1 MPEELGSLYVL
12 NNSPAFMLY
21 VVKDNKTIFAD
32 KTLVGT
38 IGYATPVF
46 TSPNDHHRVQPGLGG
61 ARDGGEGKHPAAVAA
76 QELLDPQ
83 NSQALCEL

>member
-1 MPEELGSLYVL
+1 ML

-21 VVKDNKTIFAD
+21 VVKDDKTIFAD

-46 TSPNDHHRVQPGLGG
+46 TSP
-61 ARDGGEGKHPAAVAA
+61 
-76 QELLDPQ
+76 
-83 NSQALCEL
+83 